1 MLAKVITLKNASSS
15 KGFGPV
21 MRYVM
26 RGGADAEK
34 LPEGEALV
42 AGHMNFG
49 DPGTDDS
56 PWFDPREDDL
66 ADPAVRAGYAEDL
79 AHLCEQIE
87 AQCRARPS
95 SRFKGNPV
103 YHVAITWKNGE
114 HPTRAQAERACLHVM
129 QGLGYAEHQAVW
141 SVHADT
147 DNDHIHLV
155 INKVHPDRLTV
166 HSTPRGDYFI
176 LDKCMRELELE
187 FGHGR
192 ANGPYVT
199 LDTEQG
205 PQIVRMSRAERRER
219 GLLKDAEPRIGARAA
234 RAEHNAGG
242 TESFQSWAAGAP
254 AAALRAA
261 VEREGATW
269 QDAHRA
275 LAEYGLTMQRKGSGL
290 VVTNTVLGANGT
302 PRVLAAKASQLGRWA
317 SRAALEKRLGEFT
330 PPSGSLLPPASGRTY
345 AEAVAAH
352 RVDLDSEVPPRDEG
366 TERTAGREGDRQQ
379 AGGSHQ
385 QDHEQQS
392 HGSQSRQQQ
401 DHSQAEEQ
409 RGKRDQEE
417 RARRRA
423 ERQVERDAL
432 AQRFAA
438 GEDERRAEARRRRE
452 ALRAHHAAERADLRE
467 RLRTERAAAR
477 TEMRSQGIDTRTAD
491 ALFAFKA
498 AAAREQMAKRQRDER
513 QALSAELSRG
523 MVWRV
528 WLEQQAERGDD
539 AAQAALRGIRYR
551 EQRKRHEQGNG
562 IEGEPVDPLAALH
575 ERLRRGPDDLVLATL
590 SAERD
595 RLGRHITYRR
605 AATGATAFVDR
616 GPRIDMVA
624 RDDPSLEA
632 ALRIAAQKYGGQV
645 LLTGSAEFQERA
657 ARMATRLGI
666 RVVNPDLAGIVR
678 DAQQQPYD
686 HRASQRVREERERE
700 HREAVDRER
709 RAAQERRPPEQKQ
722 GEAGSAAPRQPD
734 PPIIERADPPRHQA
748 VEWWN
753 RRTVAERAA
762 WMAEAAAAGRER
774 TLAGAWHRWR
784 DYQDAGHEPPATV
797 RAARERGDRRAAH
810 RRRDDEGR

>member
-1 MLAKVITLKNASSS
+1 MLAKVITLKSSSGS
-15 KGFGPV
+15 KGFRPV

-26 RGGADAEK
+26 RANEDAEK
-34 LPEGEALV
+34 LTDGEQLE

-49 DPGTDDS
+49 TPEDDAS
-56 PWFDPREDDL
+56 DSTWFDPRTDDL
-66 ADPAVRAGYAEDL
+66 SDPGVRAAYAEDL
-79 AHLCEQIE
+79 AHLCERAE
-87 AQCRARPS
+87 ARCRARPA

-103 YHVAITWKNGE
+103 YHVAITWREGE

-129 QGLGYAEHQAVW
+129 QRLGYSEHQAVW
-141 SVHADT
+141 SVHRDT

-155 INKVHPDRLTV
+155 INKVHPALATV
-166 HSTPRGDYFI
+166 RSTPRGDYFI

-199 LDTEQG
+199 VDTEQG

-269 QDAHRA
+269 EDAHRA
-275 LAEYGLTMQRKGSGL
+275 LAEYGLTIQRKGSGL
-290 VVTNTVLGANGT
+290 VVTTTVPSPTAA
-302 PRVLAAKASQLGRWA
+302 PRVLAAKASTLGRWA
-317 SRAALEKRLGEFT
+317 SKSALEKRLGEFT
-330 PPSGSLLPPASGRTY
+330 PPADLLPPPASGQTY

-352 RVDLDSEVPPRDEG
+352 RVDLESESPPN
-366 TERTAGREGDRQQ
+366 REGDRQQ

-401 DHSQAEEQ
+401 DHSQAGQ
-409 RGKRDQEE
+409 RRGARDQEE

-423 ERQVERDAL
+423 ERQTERDAL

-438 GEDERRAEARRRRE
+438 GEVERREEAKKRRE
-452 ALRAHHAAERADLRE
+452 ALRAQHATERRALTE
-467 RLRTERAAAR
+467 RLRRERQAAR
-477 TEMRSQGIDTRTAD
+477 TEMRSQGIDARTAD

-498 AAAREQMAKRQRDER
+498 AAAREQMTKRQRDER

-523 MVWRV
+523 MVWRRWV
-528 WLEQQAERGDD
+528 ESQAAAGDE

-551 EQRKRHEQGNG
+551 EQRHRKAEGNG
-562 IEGEPVDPLAALH
+562 IEGEPVDPLEALH

-595 RLGRHITYRR
+595 RLGRHIMYRR
-605 AATGATAFVDR
+605 TATGATAFVDR
-616 GPRIDMVA
+616 GPRIDVLSRED
-624 RDDPSLEA
+624 RDLEA
-632 ALRIAAQKYGGQV
+632 ALRIGAQKYGGQV
-645 LLTGSAEFQERA
+645 LLTGSPEFQERA

-686 HRASQRVREERERE
+686 HRAWAAASQRVREERERE
-700 HREAVDRER
+700 RREAVDRER
-709 RAAQERRPPEQKQ
+709 CEAAAQERRSPEQPQ
-722 GEAGSAAPRQPD
+722 SEAGSAT
-734 PPIIERADPPRHQA
+734 PPPPNDSPTTNQAGQTPPRDRTPEDRPEPERQRP
-748 VEWWN
+748 
-753 RRTVAERAA
+753 RRT
-762 WMAEAAAAGRER
+762 
-774 TLAGAWHRWR
+774 
-784 DYQDAGHEPPATV
+784 PS
-797 RAARERGDRRAAH
+797 RGGGGI
-810 RRRDDEGR
+810 DEGR